1 MTTTLLMAAAL
12 PVLLVLSGFFSGSET
27 ALFSLTRHQ
36 RAALARSP
44 HFAAQT
50 ITSLLAHTRQ
60 LLITLLLGNMT
71 INVLYFVI
79 SSVLLI
85 RLGKSG
91 ELPGPVVAVLSIVP
105 LIAIILLGEVLPK
118 LVAARATLAWS
129 RFIAVP
135 MMLTHRVIAPVR
147 LFCSVAIVGP
157 LARLIAPTAA
167 PPALSHDELDSL
179 LEQSKRKGVLDPSEQ
194 QVLEQVL
201 ELSRLKVRDLM
212 TPRVDMVGFDLAHDP
227 AELIDLIRRSRV
239 RHIPAYEG
247 DPDHVAGILYARQ
260 VLLHRPSNEQELRK
274 LVRNVKFIPEQQ
286 RGDRLLIHFRKT
298 GQTFAMV
305 VNEYGGTAGIIT
317 LEDVVEHLVGDI
329 PGAADAGEPEVEKLA
344 PGRFRVSADL
354 AIHDWADLFGRNAAV
369 DAVRTTS
376 AISTLGGLVMS
387 RLGRVPEVGDEVT
400 VGSNLKLRVDAME
413 GRRIDFL
420 VVEVSNAAGSPRGQ
434 PPAPMRGGGA
444 A

>member
-44 HFAAQT
+44 HLTAQT

-85 RLGKSG
+85 RLGKQGTLSG
-91 ELPGPVVAVLSIVP
+91 PAVAVLSLAP
-105 LIAIILLGEVLPK
+105 LVAIILLGEVLPK

-135 MMLTHRVIAPVR
+135 MMIVHRTMAPVR
-147 LFCSVAIVGP
+147 IFCSVAVVGP

-179 LEQSKRKGVLDPSEQ
+179 LEQSQRKGVLDPSEQ

-201 ELSRLKVRDLM
+201 ELGRLKVRDLM
-212 TPRVDMVGFDLAHDP
+212 TPRVDMLGFDLADDP
-227 AELIDLIRRSRV
+227 AALIELIRESRV

-247 DPDHVAGILYARQ
+247 GPDHVAGILYARQ
-260 VLLHRPSNEQELRK
+260 VLLHRPANEQELRK
-274 LVRNVKFIPEQQ
+274 LVRSVKFIPEQQ
-286 RGDRLLIHFRKT
+286 RADRLLIHFRKT
-298 GQTFAMV
+298 GQTFAIV

-329 PGAADAGEPEVEKLA
+329 PGAADDAEPEVEKLA
-344 PGRFRVSADL
+344 PGRFRVTADL
-354 AIHDWADLFGRNAAV
+354 AIHDWSDLFGRNAAV

-387 RLGRVPEVGDEVT
+387 RLGRVPDVGDEVT
-400 VGSNLKLRVDAME
+400 IGSNLKLRVDAMD
-413 GRRIDFL
+413 GSRIDRI
-420 VVEVSNAAGSPRGQ
+420 VVELS
-434 PPAPMRGGGA
+434 GGGGSVTPTSIGGKEA
-444 A
+444 DRG